1 MSFLLKVSLAVLFS
15 LVGSAWAQLSPE
27 QQAAKEKGLI
37 LYQQSDWYDSQP
49 LLKVAAEAGDGE
61 AQYFLAETL
70 RLSNRYITAEAQ
82 KWYEAAAEQG
92 EVYAMLRLVRK
103 SNDLCVAMNNCPPDQ
118 KSPGEWHELADK
130 TALARAEKG
139 DLVAMR
145 ELYNAISKLEWLEK
159 AAEGGEAEAQFW
171 LAVEYRQG
179 KGTFWLPGNREE
191 AVEKWFKASAESGYA
206 PGMMSYVDIL
216 GKRGDMAGVRHW
228 IEKAAEAGYIDA
240 VGSYAAYS
248 AHTPDEVGYPLDL
261 VKGYGLMLLL
271 SELDGGGGMQIYTEE
286 KLPEI
291 ARKMSPAQ
299 IEQAKV
305 FAEEWRKTHPPLS
318 FFVNKYGF

>member
-1 MSFLLKVSLAVLFS
+1 MNFLIKVA
-15 LVGSAWAQLSPE
+15 LVALLLVANSTWAQLTPE
-27 QQAAKEKGLI
+27 QQAAKEKGLMF
-37 LYQQSDWYDSQP
+37 YQQHKGISAIP
-49 LLKVAAEAGDGE
+49 LLRSAAEAGDSE

-70 RLSNRYITAEAQ
+70 RLNAMHITAESQ

-92 EVYAMLRLVRK
+92 EVYAMLRLGNK
-103 SNDLCVAMNNCPPDQ
+103 GNDLCVVMSSCSPDH
-118 KSPGEWHELADK
+118 KKPVEWLIMARD
-130 TALARAEKG
+130 TATARAAKG
-139 DLVAMR
+139 DAEAMKQL
-145 ELYNAISKLEWLEK
+145 EHITGEFEWLEK
-159 AAEGGEAEAQFW
+159 SAAAGFGEGQYW
-171 LAVEYRQG
+171 LAIAYRQDEG
-179 KGTFWLPGNREE
+179 WFFWPGSREE
-191 AVEKWFKASAESGYA
+191 AVEKWFKASAESGYP
-206 PGMMSYVDIL
+206 PGMMSYVDIR
-216 GKRGDMAGVRHW
+216 GKRGDMASVRHW

-299 IEQAKV
+299 IDQAKV
-305 FAEEWRKTHPPLS
+305 FAEKWRKTHPPLS